1 MERRDLGT
9 EFWMSPKLTGW
20 EGGKEGVVIEIEAI
34 RGNVITEA
42 RGEIVPVEERT
53 TLLTAIGLS
62 KIKC

>member
-1 MERRDLGT
+1 
-9 EFWMSPKLTGW
+9 MSPKLTGW

-42 RGEIVPVEERT
+42 RGEIVPVGERS
-53 TLLTAIGLS
+53 TLLTAVGLS